1 MTRYKEHESSA
12 DLIREFRAAERL
24 ATYWRGSV
32 LAAEPY
38 KPYDCVLRDTDR
50 RLVALVEIK
59 CRRYPL
65 EYFVTHRYWLGT
77 AKVRSLVTAARFVD
91 AVPLVLVACEDHD
104 FLLDL
109 RDESGM
115 SVRSVN
121 RINDRR
127 TTEDGETVWQAEQM
141 TVFSASRFVALSD
154 LGGLL

>member
-24 ATYWRGSV
+24 AKHWRGSV

-38 KPYDCVLRDTDR
+38 KPFDCLLRDTDR
-50 RLVALVEIK
+50 RIAALVEIK

-77 AKVRSLVTAARFVD
+77 AKVRSLVTAARFAD

-115 SVRSVN
+115 SLRSVN